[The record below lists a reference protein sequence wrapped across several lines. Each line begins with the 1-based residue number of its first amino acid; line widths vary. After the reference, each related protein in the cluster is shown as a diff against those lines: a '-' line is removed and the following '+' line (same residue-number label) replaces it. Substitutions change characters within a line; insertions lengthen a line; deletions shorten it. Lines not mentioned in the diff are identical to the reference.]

1 MCVFVSSY
9 FVLFLYFAFVRV
21 CMCCMC
27 VAIYFVYV
35 CMYYRGSTQYRLAF
49 CVTPVM
55 YMWLKLII
63 IIIIIID
70 WLNFGEFIKIRQIRQ
85 SFHSP
90 KFPVLRY
97 SF

>member
-1 MCVFVSSY
+1 M
-9 FVLFLYFAFVRV
+9 FLYFAFARV

-63 IIIIIID
+63 IIIIIIID
-70 WLNFGEFIKIRQIRQ
+70 PAVDHRGLTGSAKGRM
-85 SFHSP
+85 
-90 KFPVLRY
+90 
-97 SF
+97 